1 MARFTPRE
9 KLGKKAK
16 RALDQAK
23 RQTWGA
29 IRPATKRIESKKRYR
44 RTDPPRLP
52 QGDHTGD
59 CN

>member
-23 RQTWGA
+23 RQTWGT

-44 RTDPPRLP
+44 RTDPQSLP
-52 QGDHTGD
+52 QGGD
-59 CN
+59 ADDCD